1 MIGRACVRDREHDT
15 RTFEQDRGSG
25 HDVDR
30 PKVMV
35 QLVVRNIGVE
45 VDGSLNDE
53 REMP

>member
-1 MIGRACVRDREHDT
+1 MIGHACVRDRERVT
-15 RTFEQDRGSG
+15 RTFEHDRGSG

-30 PKVMV
+30 PRVMV
-35 QLVVRNIGVE
+35 QLVVRNVGVE